1 MHTSELAA
9 FVIGAYTVGSTVFFA
24 VFFILL
30 ALCTGLLIFWWI
42 QIRKPVTLVRLK
54 ENPILKPVREHW
66 WESEA
71 VFNPAAFYHDGRV
84 HLFYRAMGHDGISR
98 IGYASS
104 KDGIHFDVRLPYP
117 VFEPRMGFGLP
128 SQDKR
133 YGPLTYDTIA
143 YSSGGGWGGCEDP
156 KVTKIGNRIYM
167 TYVNNNGWDD
177 LRVAITSISV
187 EDFNSGRWNWSSP
200 RIMSRPGEINKS
212 AVLMSQKI
220 QQKFVIFHRVFPNI
234 LIDHLGSLDFPPGTY
249 LEAKDQIPV
258 RKDVWDGRKISIA
271 ASPIRIREG
280 WLAIYHAV
288 DDKDPGKY
296 KIGAMILDADDPARV
311 LYRSHAPIL
320 SPDTWYENE
329 PKHGVVYPSGA
340 VVVGNELLVYYG
352 GGDKYVAVARTHLPD
367 FVHQLMTNQNAV
379 LTPFGK

>member
-1 MHTSELAA
+1 MEAIFLIA
-9 FVIGAYTVGSTVFFA
+9 FFVVCALLIGLFLFWWHQ
-24 VFFILL
+24 IRRPL
-30 ALCTGLLIFWWI
+30 AL
-42 QIRKPVTLVRLK
+42 VREK
-54 ENPILKPVREHW
+54 ENPILKPIREHW

-117 VFEPRMGFGLP
+117 VFEPRPGFGLP
-128 SQDKR
+128 SKDKR
-133 YGPLTYDTIA
+133 HGPLSYETMT
-143 YSSGGGWGGCEDP
+143 YSSGGGWGGTEDP
-156 KVTKIGNRIYM
+156 KVTKIGDRIYM

-187 EDFNSGRWNWSSP
+187 EDFNAGNWNWSNP

-234 LIDHLGSLDFPPGTY
+234 LIDHLDSLDFPPGKY
-249 LEAKDQIPV
+249 LGTKERIDV
-258 RKDVWDGRKISIA
+258 RKDGWDSRKISIA
-271 ASPIRIREG
+271 ASPIRIKEG

-288 DDKDPGKY
+288 DDRDPGKY
-296 KIGAMILDADDPARV
+296 KTGAMILDAKDPSHV
-311 LYRSHAPIL
+311 LYRTSRPIL
-320 SPDTWYENE
+320 SPDAWYENE
-329 PKHGVVYPSGA
+329 AKYGVVYPSGA
-340 VVVGNELLVYYG
+340 VVVGNTLFVYYG
-352 GGDKYVAVARTHLPD
+352 AGDKYVAAAHADIRE
-367 FVHQLMTNQNAV
+367 FVHKLMTNGNV
-379 LTPFGK
+379 MLSPVRN

>member
-1 MHTSELAA
+1 MDTSLLAA
-9 FVIGAYTVGSTVFFA
+9 FVVDTHTFGDTAFF
-24 VFFILL
+24 VVCLLLSILC
-30 ALCTGLLIFWWI
+30 AGLFIFWLW
-42 QIRKPVTLVRLK
+42 QIRKPLALVRLK
-54 ENPILKPVREHW
+54 ENPILKPIREHW

-71 VFNPAAFYHDGRV
+71 VFNPGAFYHDGRV

-104 KDGIHFDVRLPYP
+104 KDGIHFDIRLPYP

-128 SQDKR
+128 PQEKR
-133 YGPLTYDTIA
+133 YGPLSYDTIA

-156 KVTKIGNRIYM
+156 KVTKIGDRIYM
-167 TYVNNNGWDD
+167 TYVNNNGWED

-187 EDFNSGRWNWSSP
+187 EDFNAGRWHWSQP

-234 LIDHLGSLDFPPGTY
+234 LIDHLDTLDFPAGRY
-249 LEAKDQIPV
+249 LQAKEQIAI
-258 RKDVWDGRKISIA
+258 RKDGWDSRKISIA

-288 DDKDPGKY
+288 DDQDPGKY
-296 KIGAMILDADDPARV
+296 KTGAMILDADDPARV
-311 LYRSHAPIL
+311 LYRSRYPIL
-320 SPDTWYENE
+320 SPETWYENE
-329 PKHGVVYPSGA
+329 PKEGIVYPSGA
-340 VVVGNELLVYYG
+340 VVVGNELMVYYG
-352 GGDKYVAVARTHLPD
+352 GGDKYVAVAHAHLPD
-367 FVHQLMTNQNAV
+367 FIHQLMTDQHAM
-379 LTPFGK
+379 LTPYGR